1 MGKCHVELDI
11 TVNTGNY
18 SSVKA
23 HVGFEESYEE
33 DPERPALTPALRDQ
47 KFNQLLAVCDEKLDD
62 AVLTAI
68 RKINSINKKD

>member
-23 HVGFEESYEE
+23 HVGFEESYGGELSPGTNEE
-33 DPERPALTPALRDQ
+33 QRDA
-47 KFNQLLAVCDEKLDD
+47 KFAELLAVCDEKLDD
-62 AVLTAI
+62 AVLAAI

>member
-23 HVGFEESYEE
+23 HVGFEESYEDSPRGSSFSKE
-33 DPERPALTPALRDQ
+33 ARDA
-47 KFNQLLAVCDEKLDD
+47 KFAELLAVCDEKLDD
-62 AVLTAI
+62 AVLAAI